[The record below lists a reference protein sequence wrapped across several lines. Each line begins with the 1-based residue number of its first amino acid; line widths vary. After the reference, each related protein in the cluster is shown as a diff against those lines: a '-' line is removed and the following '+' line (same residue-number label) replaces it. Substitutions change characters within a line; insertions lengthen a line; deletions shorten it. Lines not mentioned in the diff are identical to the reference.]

1 MYLMKRDL
9 KVIRREKDMGRRAQ
23 QPLET
28 GSKAGK
34 SHPASTPEE
43 REQQLISLSYDLAEQ
58 QIRSGTASSQVLTH
72 FLKRGSIQAEL
83 ELEKLKKEN
92 ALLEAKKGAIEYAQ
106 RSEELFTEAI
116 KAMKKYRGSTDNE

>member
-1 MYLMKRDL
+1 
-9 KVIRREKDMGRRAQ
+9 MGRRAQ

-28 GSKAGK
+28 TSKKGK

-43 REQQLISLSYDLAEQ
+43 REQQVISLAYDLAEQ
-58 QIRSGTASSQVLTH
+58 QIRNGTASSQVITH

-92 ALLEAKKGAIEYAQ
+92 ALLEAK
-106 RSEELFTEAI
+106 TEAI
-116 KAMKKYRGSTDNE
+116 ESAQRIEALYANAIEAMKKYRGNTEDE

>member
-1 MYLMKRDL
+1 
-9 KVIRREKDMGRRAQ
+9 MGRRPK

-28 GSKAGK
+28 GSKQGK

-43 REQQLISLSYDLAEQ
+43 REQQVISLAYDLAEQ
-58 QIRSGTASSQVLTH
+58 QIRNGTASSQVITH

-92 ALLEAKKGAIEYAQ
+92 ALLEAK
-106 RSEELFTEAI
+106 TEAI
-116 KAMKKYRGSTDNE
+116 ESAQRIEALYANAIEAMKKYRGNSEDEQ